1 MPRPRRRQR
10 SAAPA
15 PLPRGVARAPAAS
28 RAACCER
35 RRAEGKED
43 AERLGERM
51 GEAGLP
57 RPEGQLVWFHAAS
70 VGEAASLLEML
81 RRLHAGAA
89 RR

>member
-1 MPRPRRRQR
+1 MV
-10 SAAPA
+10 
-15 PLPRGVARAPAAS
+15 RGVL
-28 RAACCER
+28 ER

-51 GEAGLP
+51 GEASLP

-81 RRLHAGAA
+81 RRLTQA
-89 RR
+89 RPHELPASSPPAP